1 MERSHQLAPLL
12 PTMRLDELLRELD
25 TRLTDVVRT
34 RDRLHELLN
43 AVLTVGS
50 DLDLQTMLRRI
61 VEAAVRLVDAE
72 YGALG
77 VIGAAATWRSS

>member
-1 MERSHQLAPLL
+1 
-12 PTMRLDELLRELD
+12 
-25 TRLTDVVRT
+25 
-34 RDRLHELLN
+34 
-43 AVLTVGS
+43 VLTVGS

-77 VIGAAATWRSS
+77 VIGDNGYLAQFLTSGVDDEAAVQIGQLPRGTASWAC